1 MSNSQNKKEELATDF
16 AISSFSIRNGTSVII
31 MTLIF
36 CVMGVAAYIRMP
48 KESFPE
54 IVMPTVFVTTVYPG
68 NSPVD
73 IENLITRP
81 LEKEIKPLKG
91 VKKISS
97 TSSQDVSSIVI
108 EFEET
113 VDIAE
118 AVTDVKD
125 AVDKAKTNLPTDLD
139 QEPAVREL
147 DFSEM
152 PVMEVNLSGDF
163 EVNKLKEY
171 AEDLQDEI
179 EMLPEVS
186 KAELTGAIDREIQ
199 INCDPFKMEALKVSF
214 GDVEGAI
221 AAENMTISG
230 GDVRTNGNRR
240 SLRIDGEFA
249 SVEEI
254 ENIIVKAEDMQS
266 IYLKDIAEVR
276 DSYVERKSFARL
288 ATKNFL
294 QEGSKPVICLQIK
307 KRSGQNLIK
316 ASEEINSIIERAKKT
331 YLPASLSITITN
343 DQSEYIIQQVNNLEN
358 NIISGIILV
367 VGVLVFF
374 MGFRNS
380 IFVGISI
387 PLSMFISTMVLES
400 MGITINMVVL
410 FALILALGML
420 VDNAIVVVEN
430 VYRLL
435 DEGYSPVEAAK
446 RGVAEVAW
454 SVIGSTATT
463 VAAFVPLAFWGGIMG
478 EFMKYLPITF
488 MIVLTASLFIGL
500 VINPVLAARYMK
512 SPAQEKLSALTGRKK
527 YLVGGGVCAAVA
539 VPLYFLLPDDMT
551 FANMLV
557 TIALICFAKVTI
569 IQKGG
574 EWIQGVFLVKL
585 DNAYRSVLYWA
596 LRGKNPYLLI
606 ISSVLMLFLSLGL
619 VIVAAPK
626 VVLFPENDPQFVH
639 SYLEFPLGTDVQKTD
654 SATKVIEKKVYQH
667 LKPYQDIVRSIVVYV
682 GEGTG
687 NPDEGPSNSIT
698 PHKCRIS
705 IAFVDF
711 QKRNGKSSA
720 EVMKSLGEELKK
732 IPGVKA
738 VTEKNNN
745 GPPVGKPISIELT
758 GLEYNMLIKE
768 ADRMKLFIDKAQIP
782 GVDNL
787 KIEVQNGKPE
797 LLITINREQAR
808 KYGLST
814 SMVAMGLRTAI
825 FGKEVSKFKEDEDD
839 YPIQLRLDDKYRNDI
854 TLLMN
859 QRLTFRDNKGKWHQ
873 VPLAAIAELDYS
885 SSFGEVKRKD
895 LDKMVVISSNIVEGY
910 NPNEVVDQIKAQMT
924 GYEMPKG
931 YAFRFGGEQEE
942 QAKSM
947 AFLGN
952 AMLIALSVI
961 FLILVTQFNSALKPF
976 IIMTSVVL
984 STIGVFLGLSIF
996 RMDFVIIMTGIGII
1010 SLAGIVVNN
1019 GIVLIDYTT
1028 LVEERTK
1035 QDLGLSDNERLPLDE
1050 YIKVLVEGG
1059 YTRLRPVMLT
1069 ASTNMLGLIPMATG
1083 FNFDFIGFYA
1093 RFEPDIYVGGDN
1105 AAFWGPMAW
1114 TIIFGMSFA
1123 TFLTLVITPVMQL
1136 LAYKAGRKLSGK
1148 KKVTTII
1155 PPPTNSNNA

>member
-1 MSNSQNKKEELATDF
+1 MSEQNQKKEELATDF
-16 AISSFSIRNGTSVII
+16 ALSSFSIKNGTSVLI

-36 CVMGVAAYIRMP
+36 CVMGVTSYIRMP

-54 IVMPTVFVTTVYPG
+54 IVMPTVFVTTIYPG

-81 LEKEIKPLKG
+81 IEKEIKPLKG
-91 VKKISS
+91 VKKINS

-113 VDIAE
+113 INIAE

-125 AVDKAKTNLPTDLD
+125 AVDKAKSKLPNDLD
-139 QEPAVREL
+139 QEPSVMEL

-179 EMLPEVS
+179 ELLPEVS
-186 KAELTGAIDREIQ
+186 KAELTGAVDREIQ
-199 INCDPFKMEALKVSF
+199 INCDPFKMEALKVTF
-214 GDVEGAI
+214 NDVENAI
-221 AAENMTISG
+221 SAENMTMSG
-230 GDVRTNGNRR
+230 GDVRADGNRR
-240 SLRIDGEFA
+240 ALRIDGEFNN
-249 SVEEI
+249 VEEI
-254 ENIIVKAEDMQS
+254 ENIIVKSEDQNA
-266 IYLKDIAEVR
+266 IYLRDVAEVR

-294 QEGSKPVICLQIK
+294 KEGSKPVICLQIK

-316 ASEEINSIIERAKKT
+316 ASEEINRIIAKAKET
-331 YLPASLSITITN
+331 YLPKNLSITITN
-343 DQSEYIIQQVNNLEN
+343 DQSEYIVQQVNNLEN
-358 NIISGIILV
+358 NIISGILLV

-380 IFVGISI
+380 IFVGIAI
-387 PLSMFISTMVLES
+387 PLSMFISTMVLEF

-435 DEGYSPVEAAK
+435 DEGYPPIEAAK

-488 MIVLTASLFIGL
+488 MIVLTASLFVGL
-500 VINPVLAARYMK
+500 VINPVLAALYMK
-512 SPAQEKLSALTGRKK
+512 SPAQEKLSAIAGRKK
-527 YLVGGGVCAAVA
+527 YMIGGLICGGVSI
-539 VPLYFLLPDDMT
+539 PFYFLAKDFT
-551 FANMLV
+551 FANILV
-557 TIALICFAKVTI
+557 TIAIICFAKITI
-569 IQKGG
+569 IQSGA
-574 EWIQGVFLVKL
+574 EWVQGVFLVKL
-585 DNAYRSVLYWA
+585 DNAYKRLLYWA
-596 LRGKNPYLLI
+596 LRGKTPYLLLI
-606 ISSVLMLFLSLGL
+606 GSVVMLFMS
-619 VIVAAPK
+619 IVAIIIASPK
-626 VVLFPENDPQFVH
+626 VVFFPENDPQFVH
-639 SYLEFPLGTDVQKTD
+639 SYLEFPLGTDVAKTD
-654 SATKVIEKKVYQH
+654 SATKVIEKKVFEH

-687 NPDEGPSNSIT
+687 NPDEGMSSSIT

-705 IAFVDF
+705 VAFVDF

-720 EVMKSLGEELKK
+720 EVMKSLGSELKK
-732 IPGVKA
+732 IPGVKT

-745 GPPVGKPISIELT
+745 GPPVGKPINIELT
-758 GLEYNMLIKE
+758 GTNYNDLIKE
-768 ADRMKLFIDKAQIP
+768 AERMKLYIDKAKIP
-782 GVDNL
+782 GIDNL
-787 KIEVQNGKPE
+787 KIEVQSGKPE
-797 LLITINREQAR
+797 LLIKINREQAR

-814 SMVAMGLRTAI
+814 GMVAMGLRTAI
-825 FGKEVSKFKEDEDD
+825 FGKEVSKFKDNEDD
-839 YPIQLRLDDKYRNDI
+839 YPIQLRFEEKYRNDI

-859 QRLTFRDNKGKWHQ
+859 QRLTFRDNKGRWSQ
-873 VPLAAIAELDYS
+873 VPLASVAELDYS

-895 LDKMVVISSNIVEGY
+895 LDKMVAISSNIIEGY
-910 NPNEVVDQIKAQMT
+910 NANEVVEQIKTQLN
-924 GYEMPKG
+924 GYEMAKG

-984 STIGVFLGLSIF
+984 STIGVFLGLAIF
-996 RMDFVIIMTGIGII
+996 KMDFVIIMTGIGII

-1028 LVEERTK
+1028 LVEDRTK
-1035 QDLGLSDNERLPLDE
+1035 IEMGLLPSEPLPLDE
-1050 YIKVLVEGG
+1050 YLKVLVEGG

-1093 RFEPDIYVGGDN
+1093 SFEPDIYVGGDN

-1136 LAYKAGRKLSGK
+1136 IAFKIARKIRGK
-1148 KKVTTII
+1148 NKITVIVEKKET
-1155 PPPTNSNNA
+1155 S